1 MAAAGGGG
9 TWSERTPI
17 LTRPTPGVP
26 VLTAK
31 RVPVRD
37 STGPPRRLAIWSI
50 AASAVTPGVIWIGTT
65 NGLVQVSRDHGRS
78 WTDVTNPGTEI
89 GVRPTFPTVEASPF
103 DASTAYVALDAH
115 YRGDFDPYIYRTR
128 DYGKTW
134 TKIVT
139 GLPAT
144 VTGGAFVHVVRADPK
159 RRGLLFAGTET
170 GVYVSFDDGDH
181 WQSLMGNLPT
191 TVVSDLAI
199 HDNDL
204 IVGTYGRGIWILDDC
219 AVLRQ
224 LDNGL
229 ATRLFKPSD
238 AVRVRRN
245 VNYNT
250 PFPKEAPQAPNPP
263 EGAIVYYSLAVKPSA
278 HIAVDVLDARGN
290 VVRHLTSAPTT
301 PVREASRAPMEGF
314 WLAQPSALPANI
326 GLNRGT
332 WDLRYDPPPAFAHS
346 FVFNGNPGSTPP
358 APEGPL
364 SMPGVYRVRLTVDGN
379 QYTQTITVGADP
391 RSHVSTPARAA
402 QHSLLMRLYSG
413 LQATWDDFRPV
424 AALRAAVAKI
434 APGDTISEVGKAAK
448 QLVTTL
454 DSIAGDSLKDAR
466 EVWDA
471 RPAAWSF
478 VDLNSEFGLELN
490 VQDNADPAPT
500 RAGLA
505 AAHASCEELR
515 KLVARWRQFVQVDL
529 VRFNQLLG
537 RQGISTI
544 APRPGPERSCAP

>member
-1 MAAAGGGG
+1 
-9 TWSERTPI
+9 
-17 LTRPTPGVP
+17 
-26 VLTAK
+26 
-31 RVPVRD
+31 
-37 STGPPRRLAIWSI
+37 LAIWSI

-89 GVRPTFPTVEASPF
+89 GVRPMFPTVEASPF

-224 LDNGL
+224 LGNGL
-229 ATRLFKPSD
+229 GTRLFKPSD

-250 PFPKEAPQAPNPP
+250 PFPKEVPQAPNPP
-263 EGAIVYYSLAVKPSA
+263 EGAIIYYSLATKPSA
-278 HIAVDVLDARGN
+278 DIAIDVLDASGH
-290 VVRHLTSAPTT
+290 VVRHLTSAAPTA
-301 PVREASRAPMEGF
+301 VREAERAPMERF

-326 GLNRGT
+326 GLNRAT

-364 SMPGVYRVRLTVDGN
+364 AMPGVYRFRLTVDGN
-379 QYTQTITVGADP
+379 PYTQTLTVHPDP
-391 RSHVSTPARAA
+391 RSHVSPAARVA

-413 LQATWDDFRPV
+413 LQATWTDFRPV
-424 AALRAAVAKI
+424 AELHAAVAKI
-434 APGDTISEVGKAAK
+434 APDDTISAVGKAAK

-478 VDLNSEFGLELN
+478 VDLNSEFGLELDW
-490 VQDNADPAPT
+490 QDNADHAPT
-500 RAGLA
+500 QAALA
-505 AAHASCEELR
+505 AARQSCAELE
-515 KLVARWRQFVQVDL
+515 KVVGRWQETVQRDVPA
-529 VRFNQLLG
+529 FNQLLTRHG
-537 RQGISTI
+537 MTALAIPPAG
-544 APRPGPERSCAP
+544 GKLCAS